1 LHPANQTS
9 SLEKKESPLLSNATF
24 NKDQGIATLQHNVA
38 NHKINWPSEYHQEH
52 VSFPFSI
59 SYQIMD
65 LDNNNRNEEP
75 QEEDSAELSHDEN
88 ERFYI
93 NTMYT
98 SNRNKVERHNS
109 DIKST

>member
-1 LHPANQTS
+1 
-9 SLEKKESPLLSNATF
+9 
-24 NKDQGIATLQHNVA
+24 
-38 NHKINWPSEYHQEH
+38 
-52 VSFPFSI
+52 
-59 SYQIMD
+59 MD